1 MPGLSRSTRRE
12 SGYIILRSQCSRSKE
27 RLEMAAILERYLLRC
42 GGKATGGEPVAY
54 SVGVQA
60 TPNHTL
66 EYGRSQASLRS
77 LARAVQRER

>member
-1 MPGLSRSTRRE
+1 
-12 SGYIILRSQCSRSKE
+12 
-27 RLEMAAILERYLLRC
+27 MAAILERYLLRC